1 MSAQSRFAQIWA
13 TPWLAEGLAILGGLV
28 YTIQSWVYAHTQS
41 SILDEGAY
49 LLKGYLFATGK
60 YTPFQDYG
68 PWSNHMPFSFL
79 IPGYVQVLFSPG
91 IRTGR
96 YLAVLLGVLTL
107 LGVWF
112 LARRVGSRWW
122 GTAAVWLIALNIPLI
137 KTYSV
142 MASQGLVAC
151 MFVWVLVLTL
161 GNQRPTWQLLLGTAL
176 AGLMMLTRLNM
187 TPVLPI
193 LILYLSWEYGR
204 RVGYWSLIVGILVV
218 GLGHAL
224 YWPGIL
230 KLWVAWL
237 PLEWIPYFETWA
249 KPAGSLPSW
258 NPDIGFSDRLMSFF
272 QAVRIQFFAIVG
284 VLFAWIHWPG
294 GKNWRSNWRFRAAV
308 YLSVTF
314 GVLFGF
320 HLWAALGKNYCV
332 FCFPTYLS
340 FFSFLGILLV
350 ILVYTFREQFT
361 ERVGK
366 WLSYPLVLILSMG
379 VGYSA
384 LRIWASHRFIE
395 RVSGGILRLDVPRLR
410 GFRIQPG
417 KVELWSILSNKFGWA
432 EVDIFDTA
440 TETLRAGVPII
451 LGLVI
456 GIILLRFGPVWW
468 GRFVGPEKRKTY
480 SPVAAAFSV
489 FLVLGTLL
497 SLGLGFS
504 PGDRDCGWDVSASYE
519 AGGAHLAEQVPAGSQ
534 VYWWGGLSTVP
545 LLYLPDIGIYPPQI
559 NGGYSFRLGGESDEL
574 RRYGWWSEQLA
585 NQWANE
591 ADVILI
597 EARLYGGFATM
608 FAESAAFDEVSPTA
622 PLVPC
627 RANSAIHIF
636 IRE

>member
-1 MSAQSRFAQIWA
+1 MNTQSRFARFWA
-13 TPWLAEGLAILGGLV
+13 TPWLAEGLAIAGGLV
-28 YTIQSWVYAHTQS
+28 YTIQSWIYAHTQS

-49 LLKGYLFATGK
+49 LLKGFLFATGK

-79 IPGYVQVLFSPG
+79 IPGYVQVIFGPG

-96 YLAVLLGVLTL
+96 YFAIALGVLTV
-107 LGVWF
+107 LGLWF
-112 LARRVGSRWW
+112 LSRRVGNRWW
-122 GTAAVWLIALNIPLI
+122 ATAAVWLIALNVPLI

-142 MASQGLVAC
+142 MASQGLVAF
-151 MFVWVLVLTL
+151 MFVWILVLTL
-161 GNQRPTWQLLLGTAL
+161 GNQRPTWQLLLGAAL
-176 AGLMMLTRLNM
+176 AALMLLTRLNL

-193 LILYLSWEYGR
+193 LILYLFWESGKK
-204 RVGYWSLIVGILVV
+204 VGTWSLLTGILVV

-224 YWPGIL
+224 FWPGIL

-237 PLEWIPYFETWA
+237 PLEWIPSFEIWA
-249 KPAGSLPSW
+249 KPGGSLPNW
-258 NPDIGFSDRLMSFF
+258 NPDVSLTDRIMSFF
-272 QAVRIQFFAIVG
+272 QGVRIQFFAIVG
-284 VLFAWIHWPG
+284 AIFAWIHWPR
-294 GKNWRSNWRFRAAV
+294 NAQWRASWRFRVAV
-308 YLSVTF
+308 FLSVTF
-314 GVLFGF
+314 GVLFAF

-340 FFSFLGILLV
+340 FFSFLGILLG
-350 ILVYTFREQFT
+350 ILVFSSWEQFA
-361 ERVGK
+361 ERIGK
-366 WLSYPLVLILSMG
+366 WITYPLVLLLSMG

-395 RVSGGILRLDVPRLR
+395 RVSGGILRLDVPRLS

-417 KVELWSILSNKFGWA
+417 KVELWRILSNKFGWVEA
-432 EVDIFDTA
+432 DIFETA
-440 TETLRAGVPII
+440 TETLRAGVPIF

-456 GIILLRFGPVWW
+456 GIIVLRFGPTWW
-468 GRFVGPEKRKTY
+468 GKFFTPEKRKTY
-480 SPVAAAFSV
+480 SPVAAAFSL
-489 FLVLGTLL
+489 FLALGTAL
-497 SLGLGFS
+497 SLWMGFS
-504 PGDRDCGWDVSASYE
+504 PGDRDCGWDVIASYE
-519 AGGAHLAEQVPAGSQ
+519 AGGVHLAEQVPAGSQ

-545 LLYLPDIGIYPPQI
+545 LLYLPDVEIYPPQI
-559 NGGYSFRLGGESDEL
+559 NGGYSYRLGGDADEL
-574 RRYGWWSEQLA
+574 ERYGWWSEELA
-585 NQWANE
+585 ERWANE

-627 RANSAIHIF
+627 RGNSASHIF